1 MELIIAPA
9 TPNLV
14 SALSIIRISGDG
26 AFEAT
31 DKLFDKKVTG
41 IKSRTSFLG
50 TLSYKEDPIDQV
62 VLLAYPSPRSYTGE
76 EVVEIICHGS
86 PLIVKEIT
94 EAYIALGAREA
105 GPGEFTARAY
115 YNGKMDLVRA
125 SAVDDLIKSLSHES
139 KRLALL
145 SLEGKSS
152 ALLIPIKEDLGEL
165 LSLIEVNIDYP
176 EYSDLEEANS
186 SQIES
191 KAKEIRAK
199 LASLIKKSQ
208 DGAVVSNGIKAAI
221 VGEPNVGKSTLLNA
235 FLDSEKAIVSPIP
248 GTTRD
253 IVEGEA
259 IIGGLL
265 FRFLDTAGLR
275 KSEDMIENL
284 GIKKSREALEEADLV
299 IYVHDASRKEESSLE
314 LQTLLSNKLCIDVY
328 NKSDLARNEDGK
340 LYISALNK
348 DISPLIEEIKKKL
361 NLSKDVFDSPS
372 LYSKREIGLL
382 KRMDEELEG
391 VLEDIA
397 AGAPIDLVSN
407 RLLTAYNLAREI
419 LGEEIDND
427 LSGEIFSRFCVGK

>member
-76 EVVEIICHGS
+76 DVVEIICHGS

-94 EAYIALGAREA
+94 EAYIAQGAREA

-361 NLSKDVFDSPS
+361 NLSKDAFDSPS

-391 VLEDIA
+391 VLEDVA

>member
-1 MELIIAPA
+1 MFFI
-9 TPNLV
+9 
-14 SALSIIRISGDG
+14 
-26 AFEAT
+26 
-31 DKLFDKKVTG
+31 KLFDKKVTG

-76 EVVEIICHGS
+76 DVVEIICHGS

-361 NLSKDVFDSPS
+361 NLSKDAFDSPS

-391 VLEDIA
+391 VLEDVA

>member
-76 EVVEIICHGS
+76 DVVEIICHGS

-361 NLSKDVFDSPS
+361 NLSKDAFDSPS

-391 VLEDIA
+391 VLEDVA